1 MKPLNLIIGLL
12 AFSLVLPMSWSKDAK
27 VTGKALDRERLISNI
42 IKNTLEAYH
51 YRRMKIDDSVSQ
63 KAFTEFLKKMDYGKQ
78 FFLKSDIAELEKFQF
93 KLDDELLSGELELL
107 NKAVTI
113 MEQRVKQADK
123 VRNELFKKEF
133 NFKEDESMELDPEK
147 RDWASS
153 EEDFKN
159 NWRKI
164 FKQATLNR
172 YLALSEG
179 LGDEEDV
186 KKKEDKK
193 EKKKEQKKMTDKEM
207 RQKSHKAISEKYDK
221 FFKRLLKED
230 RYDHLEKYFNAVA
243 AVYDPHTNYLPP
255 KRKEDFDI
263 DISGKLEGIGAVLQE
278 DGPYIKVVKI
288 VPGGAAWRQR
298 ELEVDDIIL
307 MVSEKKGE
315 PVDLVDMRVD
325 DAVRYIRGKK
335 GTEVRLTVKKPD
347 GTRRVIP
354 IVRDE
359 VQIDA
364 SYAKSSVLQ
373 LKGQDLKVGYIM
385 LPKFYRDFDADGGD
399 ARSCTEDVR
408 QELARLKAQKVDG
421 VILDLR
427 NNGGGALEDAR
438 QMSGLFIEE
447 GPIVQIKN
455 MVEQVE
461 VMRDTDKSVFYD
473 GPLIV
478 LTNRFSASASEIL
491 AGAMKDYNRAVIVG
505 GEYSHGKGTVQ
516 AVLPLNNGPLRTLFS
531 KEEIG
536 SMKITIQKFYRI
548 NGLSTQYKGVTPDIV
563 LPDPYAYS
571 KSREQD
577 LDYSLPWDTVSKLDY
592 NTWKKFS
599 YDIDLLKKRSE
610 ARVKSDDRFSKI
622 QKSVDYLTK
631 KRDETVISL
640 NMDTLVAEEK
650 KNKKVTEE
658 LKNEEET
665 KELIVSNF
673 EESLKSHE
681 NIRPG
686 DEDKWKK
693 DFEQRK
699 DEWVRDLRRDPTII
713 ETYHIMSDIIKK
725 IKGQTLSMVP

>member
-1 MKPLNLIIGLL
+1 MFVLLI
-12 AFSLVLPMSWSKDAK
+12 SLSSTGVMAK
-27 VTGKALDRERLISNI
+27 TASDSIDRERFIGNI
-42 IKNTLEAYH
+42 IKNTLETYH

-63 KAFTEFLKKMDYGKQ
+63 KAFAEFLKKMDYGKQ
-78 FFLKSDIAELEKFQF
+78 FFLKSDIEELQKFQF
-93 KLDDELLSGELELL
+93 KMDDEVLSGKLELL
-107 NKAVTI
+107 NRAVAI
-113 MEQRVKQADK
+113 MTERIKDANK
-123 VRNELFKKEF
+123 LRGELFKKEF
-133 NFKEDESMELDPEK
+133 NFKENESMELNPDKKE
-147 RDWASS
+147 WAKDTA
-153 EEDFKN
+153 EFKD
-159 NWRKI
+159 NWRKT
-164 FKQATLNR
+164 FKQGTLSR
-172 YLALSEG
+172 YLSLSEG
-179 LGDEEDV
+179 FSDD
-186 KKKEDKK
+186 EDKK
-193 EKKKEQKKMTDKEM
+193 EEKAKKEKLKKTAKKEEKKMSDKEM
-207 RQKSHKAISEKYDK
+207 RKRSHKAIAEKYDK
-221 FFKRLLKED
+221 YFKRLLKED
-230 RYDHLEKYFNAVA
+230 RFDHLEKYFNAVA
-243 AVYDPHTNYLPP
+243 SVYDPHTNYMPP

-298 ELEVDDIIL
+298 DLEVDDIIL
-307 MVSEKKGE
+307 MVAEKKAE

-335 GTEVRLTVKKPD
+335 GTEVRLTVKKSD
-347 GTRRVIP
+347 GTRKVIP
-354 IVRDE
+354 IIRDE

-364 SYAKSSVLQ
+364 SYAKSSVLEMKDQ
-373 LKGQDLKVGYIM
+373 NLKVGYIM

-399 ARSCTEDVR
+399 TRSCTEDVR
-408 QELARLKAQKVDG
+408 QELTRLKNQKVDG

-455 MVEQVE
+455 MVEQIE
-461 VMRDTDKSVFYD
+461 VLKDTDKTVFYD

-491 AGAMKDYNRAVIVG
+491 AGAMKDYNRALIVG
-505 GEYSHGKGTVQ
+505 GEFSHGKGTVQ
-516 AVLPLNNGPLRTLFS
+516 AVLPLNGGPLKSFFS

-548 NGLSTQYKGVTPDIV
+548 NGLSTQYKGVTPDII
-563 LPDPYAYS
+563 LPDPYAYT

-577 LDYSLPWDTVSKLDY
+577 LDYSLAWDTVGKLEY

-610 ARVKSDDRFSKI
+610 SRVGKDLRFSKI

-631 KRDETVISL
+631 RRDETTMSL
-640 NMDTLVAEEK
+640 NKDTLLAEEV
-650 KNKKVTEE
+650 KNKKLTED
-658 LKNEEET
+658 LKNEAET
-665 KELIVSNF
+665 DGLMVSHF

-693 DFEQRK
+693 DFDLRK
-699 DEWVRDLRRDPTII
+699 EEWVKDLRRDPTI
-713 ETYHIMSDIIKK
+713 EEAFNIMSDVIKK
-725 IKGQTLSMVP
+725 IKGQTLTMVQ

>member
-1 MKPLNLIIGLL
+1 MKQLHHFLSLFVLLILL
-12 AFSLVLPMSWSKDAK
+12 SS
-27 VTGKALDRERLISNI
+27 TGVSAQTASDNIDRERFISNI
-42 IKNTLEAYH
+42 IKNTLETYH

-63 KAFTEFLKKMDYGKQ
+63 KAFAEFLKKMDYGKQ
-78 FFLKSDIAELEKFQF
+78 FFLKSDIEELQKYQF
-93 KLDDELLSGELELL
+93 KMDDEVLSGKLGLL
-107 NKAVTI
+107 NRAIAI
-113 MEQRVKQADK
+113 MNERINEASKYSE
-123 VRNELFKKEF
+123 ELFKKEF
-133 NFKEDESMELDPEK
+133 NFKENETMELNPDK
-147 RDWASS
+147 KNWAKDTA
-153 EEDFKN
+153 EFKD
-159 NWRKI
+159 NWRKT
-164 FKQATLNR
+164 FKQATLSR
-172 YLALSEG
+172 YLSLSEG
-179 LGDEEDV
+179 FGDDEDNKKNEKNKKNV
-186 KKKEDKK
+186 KKD
-193 EKKKEQKKMTDKEM
+193 EKKMSDIEM
-207 RQKSHKAISEKYDK
+207 RKRSHVAIAEKYDK
-221 FFKRLLKED
+221 YFKRIMKED
-230 RYDHLEKYFNAVA
+230 RYDYLEKYFNAIA
-243 AVYDPHTNYLPP
+243 SVYDPHTTYMPP

-298 ELEVDDIIL
+298 DLEVDDIIL
-307 MVSEKKGE
+307 MVTEKDGE

-335 GTEVRLTVKKPD
+335 GTEVRLTVKKSD
-347 GTRRVIP
+347 GTRKVIP

-364 SYAKSSVLQ
+364 SYAKSSVLEMKNQ
-373 LKGQDLKVGYIM
+373 NLKVGYIM

-399 ARSCTEDVR
+399 TRSCTEDVR
-408 QELARLKAQKVDG
+408 QELTRLKKQKVDG

-455 MVEQVE
+455 MVEQIE
-461 VMRDTDKSVFYD
+461 VLKDTDKTVFYD

-491 AGAMKDYNRAVIVG
+491 AGAMKDYGRALIVG
-505 GEYSHGKGTVQ
+505 GEFSHGKGTVQ
-516 AVLPLNNGPLRTLFS
+516 AVLPLNGGPLKSFFA

-548 NGLSTQYKGVTPDIV
+548 NGLSTQYKGVTPDII
-563 LPDPYAYS
+563 LPDPYAYT

-577 LDYSLPWDTVSKLDY
+577 LDYSLPWDTVGKLEY

-599 YDIDLLKKRSE
+599 YDVDLLKKRSE
-610 ARVKSDDRFSKI
+610 ARVEKDTRFSKI
-622 QKSVDYLTK
+622 QKSVEYLTK
-631 KRDETVISL
+631 RRDETIISL
-640 NMDTLVAEEK
+640 NKDTLIREEQ
-650 KNKKVTEE
+650 KNKKLTEE
-658 LKNEEET
+658 LKNEIET
-665 KELIVSNF
+665 KDLMVSHF

-693 DFEQRK
+693 DFDLRK
-699 DEWVRDLRRDPTII
+699 EEWVKDLRRDPTI
-713 ETYHIMSDIIKK
+713 EEAFNIMTDVIKK
-725 IKGQTLSMVP
+725 IKGQTLTMAP

>member
-1 MKPLNLIIGLL
+1 MKSMKILICLLALALNL
-12 AFSLVLPMSWSKDAK
+12 SLSWAKDAK
-27 VTGKALDRERLISNI
+27 VTGQALDRERLISNI

-63 KAFTEFLKKMDYGKQ
+63 KAFKEFLKKIDYGKQ
-78 FFLKSDIAELEKFQF
+78 FLLKSDVEELEKLQF
-93 KLDDELLSGELELL
+93 KMDDELVSGELELL
-107 NKAVTI
+107 NKAITI
-113 MEQRVKQADK
+113 IEKRVKEADK
-123 VRNELFKKEF
+123 LRAELFKKEF
-133 NFKEDESMELDPEK
+133 NFKEDEFMELDPEK
-147 RDWASS
+147 RQWPKD
-153 EEDFKN
+153 ENEFKD
-159 NWRKI
+159 NWRKT

-179 LGDEEDV
+179 LGDDEDGKKDD
-186 KKKEDKK
+186 KKKKAK
-193 EKKKEQKKMTDKEM
+193 TEKKMSEKEM

-243 AVYDPHTNYLPP
+243 SIYDPHTSYLPP

-335 GTEVRLTVKKPD
+335 GTEVRLTVKKTD
-347 GTRRVIP
+347 GTRKVIP
-354 IVRDE
+354 IIRDE

-373 LKGQDLKVGYIM
+373 FKGQDLKIGYII

-491 AGAMKDYNRAVIVG
+491 AGAMKDYGRAVIVG
-505 GEYSHGKGTVQ
+505 GEFSHGKGTVQ

-548 NGLSTQYKGVTPDIV
+548 NGLSTQYKGVTPDIII
-563 LPDPYAYS
+563 PDPYAYS

-577 LDYSLPWDTVSKLDY
+577 LDYSLPWDTVSKLEY
-592 NTWKKFS
+592 NPWKKFS

-610 ARVKSDDRFSKI
+610 SRIKKDERFSKI

-631 KRDETVISL
+631 RRDETKVSL
-640 NMDTLVAEEK
+640 NMDTLIEEEK
-650 KNKKVTEE
+650 KNKKITEE
-658 LKNEEET
+658 LKNESET
-665 KELIVSNF
+665 QELLVTNF

-693 DFEQRK
+693 DFELRK
-699 DEWVRDLRRDPTII
+699 EEWLKDLRRDPTII
-713 ETYHIMSDIIKK
+713 ESYHIMSDIIKK
-725 IKGQTLSMVP
+725 MKGQTLSMVP